1 MTLPRRVGAGAA
13 ALLLALA
20 LTGCRGAERAQD
32 VPPPEL
38 SGPAAA
44 PEPAKTPEPEPER
57 AQPPEHSP
65 EPEPEPSFT
74 PEPAPPE
81 VPDEEFV
88 RVLDYIP
95 SVYTELKYATA
106 DNFTGSVIYDF
117 TEAYL
122 RYGTVKKLAAAQE
135 ILAGQGLGLLIWD
148 AYRPR
153 EAQLALW
160 EACPDPV
167 YVANPETGNS
177 SHSRGNT
184 VDVTLVAADG
194 GEMEM
199 PTGFDDFS
207 ALADRD
213 YSDVSDTART
223 NAMILESAMTQA
235 GFEPYWGEWWHYSD
249 SVSYP
254 VP

>member
-1 MTLPRRVGAGAA
+1 MTPARRAALILA
-13 ALLLALA
+13 ALLS
-20 LTGCRGAERAQD
+20 LTACR
-32 VPPPEL
+32 
-38 SGPAAA
+38 SAA
-44 PEPAKTPEPEPER
+44 PPAQTPEPSPPAATAPLPTPTPTTEPT
-57 AQPPEHSP
+57 PSP
-65 EPEPEPSFT
+65 APVPT
-74 PEPAPPE
+74 PEPAPTPTPE

-95 SVYTELKYATA
+95 TLYVQLKYATQ

-135 ILAGQGLGLLIWD
+135 TLLERGLSLLIWD

-153 EAQLALW
+153 EAQFTLW
-160 EACPDPV
+160 ETCPDPV

-177 SHSRGNT
+177 GHSRGNT
-184 VDVTLVAADG
+184 VDVTLVTAE
-194 GEMEM
+194 GESVEM

-207 ALADRD
+207 PLADRD
-213 YSDVSDTART
+213 YSDVPTEARENARILE
-223 NAMILESAMTQA
+223 NAMTAS

-249 SVSYP
+249 SVKYD